1 MKEAILE
8 IVSPFLL
15 GKKQQ
20 LLFFSTGFHVIF
32 APNFEK
38 QPTKLTNFLSFSHL
52 KRDIIMQP
60 VPAVLLLEDGTV
72 FHGKSAGKVG
82 TTAGEICFNTG
93 MTGYQ
98 EIFTDPSYFGQ
109 LLVATNAHIGNYGTK
124 NAETESKD
132 IKIAG
137 LICKNFTHQY
147 SRNLADQSI
156 QEYFEQEA
164 LVGISDVDTR
174 AIVKHIRSKGAMNA
188 IISSE
193 ESDLKKLKKQ
203 LKKVPNMDGLE
214 LASVVSTKETYTLGE
229 PDATYKIAAL
239 DFGIKKSILEN
250 FAARDCYVKVFPA
263 KTSFRELETWEPDGY
278 FLSNGPG
285 DPAPMKYA
293 VKTTKAILKKDK
305 PLFGICLGHQ
315 ILALAVD
322 IPTYK
327 MHHGHR
333 GINHPVKNLVTG
345 KSEITSQ
352 NHGFGVSPEAIKA
365 NSDKVEITHR
375 NLNDDTIEGIRVI
388 GKNAFSVQYHP
399 EASPGPHDSRYLF
412 DFFIEMMEQG
422 RK

>member
-1 MKEAILE
+1 M
-8 IVSPFLL
+8 P
-15 GKKQQ
+15 Q
-20 LLFFSTGFHVIF
+20 
-32 APNFEK
+32 
-38 QPTKLTNFLSFSHL
+38 
-52 KRDIIMQP
+52 
-60 VPAVLLLEDGTV
+60 VPAILLLEDGTI
-72 FHGKSAGKVG
+72 FHGKSAGKIG

-124 NAETESKD
+124 NAETESSD

-147 SRNLADQSI
+147 SREKADASI
-156 QEYFEQEA
+156 QNYFEGEE

-174 AIVKHIRSKGAMNA
+174 AIVRHIRDKGAMNA

-193 ESDLKKLKKQ
+193 STDVKALTKQ

-214 LASVVSTKETYTLGE
+214 LASTVSTKETYTIGNA
-229 PDATYKIAAL
+229 DAKYRIAAL
-239 DFGIKKSILEN
+239 DFGIKKNILRCFEE
-250 FAARDCYVKVFPA
+250 RDCYVKVFPA
-263 KTSFRELETWEPDGY
+263 KTSFKELQAFKPDGY

-293 VKTTKAILKKDK
+293 VKTAKAILKEDK

-327 MHHGHR
+327 MHNGHR

-345 KSEITSQ
+345 KCEITSQ

-412 DFFIEMMEQG
+412 DFFTEMMD
-422 RK
+422 KNKK